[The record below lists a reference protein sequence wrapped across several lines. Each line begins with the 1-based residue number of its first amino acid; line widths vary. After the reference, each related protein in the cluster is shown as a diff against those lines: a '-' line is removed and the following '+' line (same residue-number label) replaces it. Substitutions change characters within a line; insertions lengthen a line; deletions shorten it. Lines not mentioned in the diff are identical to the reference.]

1 MLNKCFLVAPLFGLK
16 RKKKK
21 EKKINYENRRENQ
34 PTVYDLWSRMSRD
47 RSSGGR
53 EDLSGG
59 LSDRSRASL
68 KRRIPIH
75 VVCPDSCVQVSVGSE
90 KNSRYDTTTP
100 SVPRVEEEKNISE
113 NLHTHTHVFTSHQ
126 QTYHTCPTDL
136 WRESISSWHCE

>member
-21 EKKINYENRRENQ
+21 EKKINYRRENQ

-90 KNSRYDTTTP
+90 KNSRYDDDHTI
-100 SVPRVEEEKNISE
+100 SAARRRGEKH
-113 NLHTHTHVFTSHQ
+113 L
-126 QTYHTCPTDL
+126 
-136 WRESISSWHCE
+136 